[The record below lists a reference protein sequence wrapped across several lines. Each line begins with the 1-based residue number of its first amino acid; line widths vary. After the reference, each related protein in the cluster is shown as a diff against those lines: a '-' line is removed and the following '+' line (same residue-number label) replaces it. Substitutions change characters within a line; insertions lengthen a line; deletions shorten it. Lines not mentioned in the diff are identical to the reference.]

1 MNSALRIVLLTCL
14 AIAGAR
20 AADRAGD
27 RVAEKPIYVVT
38 YVDVVATASPQTTA
52 LLKAYLAAARHEA
65 GALGVDLYEQ
75 QGRSGGFALVE
86 SWRDHSTFEA
96 HSKGVAVG
104 RLTQALQSVQAGPWD
119 VRTHTAYSLNEMSK
133 QRDHAITLLVH
144 VDVPPP
150 FLSNYEQLLRP
161 YLAASREDPGIERLD
176 VLEGTEP
183 RINHFTFIE
192 RWDDDAAME
201 AHQRAM
207 HTQAYRA
214 ALAPL
219 LGALY
224 DERAYHR
231 VE

>member
-1 MNSALRIVLLTCL
+1 MRIVLLMCL

-20 AADRAGD
+20 AADRAG
-27 RVAEKPIYVVT
+27 EKAIYVVT
-38 YVDVVATASPQTTA
+38 YVDVVATAVPQTTA
-52 LLKAYLAAARHEA
+52 LLKAYLAATRHEA
-65 GALGVDLYEQ
+65 GALGADLYEQ

-86 SWRDHSTFEA
+86 AWHNSGTFEA

-119 VRTHTAYSLNEMSK
+119 VRTHTAYSLGEMSK
-133 QRDHAITLLVH
+133 QGDHAITLLVH

-161 YLAASREDPGIERLD
+161 YITASRQDPGMERVD

-192 RWDDDAAME
+192 RWDDDAAIE
-201 AHQRAM
+201 AHQRAT
-207 HTQAYRA
+207 HTQAYRS

-224 DERAYHR
+224 DERAYKR